1 MGVTMDNATVASMQ
15 GTVGR
20 TDAGSAPGIA
30 CQQMP
35 LSFLKGGETG
45 TIAKV
50 RGRGDLHRLRRGRAG
65 DGGVRGCRRPHR
77 RGQGHPG
84 RAQPP
89 GRGAYHHERRRVA
102 PPQATH
108 EHERMFH
115 VKHLPCRLACA
126 HRVGI
131 TARNLKERKR
141 GIWQKFKIERC
152 ATWPS
157 ATPPPSVA

>member
-1 MGVTMDNATVASMQ
+1 MDNATVASMQ

-50 RGRGDLHRLRRGRAG
+50 RGRGDLHHHLENLGFVEGAQVTVVSEAAG
-65 DGGVRGCRRPHR
+65 DSSSRSR
-77 RGQGHPG
+77 HPG

-89 GRGAYHHERRRVA
+89 GRGAYHHDA
-102 PPQATH
+102 A
-108 EHERMFH
+108 
-115 VKHLPCRLACA
+115 A
-126 HRVGI
+126 
-131 TARNLKERKR
+131 
-141 GIWQKFKIERC
+141 
-152 ATWPS
+152 
-157 ATPPPSVA
+157 